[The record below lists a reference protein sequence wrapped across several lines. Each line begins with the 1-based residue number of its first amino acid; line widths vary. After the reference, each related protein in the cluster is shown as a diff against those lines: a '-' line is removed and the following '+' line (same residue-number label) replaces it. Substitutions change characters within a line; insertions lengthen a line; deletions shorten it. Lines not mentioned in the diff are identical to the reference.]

1 MSKITTVS
9 MTRRAFVAGAV
20 ATSAA
25 IAMAANGLREPVC
38 AFADE
43 DVAEPDED
51 TSGAVQGGTLT
62 YYLTNPVGIE
72 PYTAEENQGVEVVYN
87 LFDTLVSWDWGNER
101 VEPLAAESW
110 EVNDDATQFTFHLRK
125 DAKFHNGQPVTSKDF
140 KYSWERNCSASTV
153 PAPSSQGYKIN
164 MIGGANDM
172 MAGTGTELAVECPDD
187 YTLVVNLD
195 APYGDFLMQ
204 VCDPSTAPVPAG
216 CADTDEDYQKFR
228 VSPIGNGPFKM
239 NGEWVDGQYIPL
251 VRNDDYWGEK
261 PFIDGVTF
269 MIFSNDQTA
278 WTEFQAGNLD
288 FTQVP
293 SGMFDL
299 SRQMYGEAE
308 KDGYLANP
316 DHSYFSGS
324 EIFDLLHPVQQ
335 QG

>member
-1 MSKITTVS
+1 M
-9 MTRRAFVAGAV
+9 
-20 ATSAA
+20 
-25 IAMAANGLREPVC
+25 
-38 AFADE
+38 
-43 DVAEPDED
+43 
-51 TSGAVQGGTLT
+51 
-62 YYLTNPVGIE
+62 
-72 PYTAEENQGVEVVYN
+72 
-87 LFDTLVSWDWGNER
+87 
-101 VEPLAAESW
+101 
-110 EVNDDATQFTFHLRK
+110 
-125 DAKFHNGQPVTSKDF
+125 
-140 KYSWERNCSASTV
+140 

-195 APYGDFLMQ
+195 AAYGDFLMQ

-324 EIFDLLHPVQQ
+324 EISIYYILCNNKDEIMSNRDLRIAISCAINRQAICAIVF
-335 QG
+335 QGSRAPPTRPSCRWCRPTSPITASRPTSTFRSGRPTWMPARAATTRSAVWAGCSRPRTPTRC

>member
-1 MSKITTVS
+1 M
-9 MTRRAFVAGAV
+9 
-20 ATSAA
+20 
-25 IAMAANGLREPVC
+25 
-38 AFADE
+38 
-43 DVAEPDED
+43 
-51 TSGAVQGGTLT
+51 
-62 YYLTNPVGIE
+62 
-72 PYTAEENQGVEVVYN
+72 
-87 LFDTLVSWDWGNER
+87 
-101 VEPLAAESW
+101 
-110 EVNDDATQFTFHLRK
+110 
-125 DAKFHNGQPVTSKDF
+125 
-140 KYSWERNCSASTV
+140 

-164 MIGGANDM
+164 IIGGANDM

-269 MIFSNDQTA
+269 IDLLERPDRLDRVPGRQPRLHPGPVRRVRPVPPDVRRGARRTA
-278 WTEFQAGNLD
+278 TWPIPTTATSAVARL
-288 FTQVP
+288 
-293 SGMFDL
+293 
-299 SRQMYGEAE
+299 
-308 KDGYLANP
+308 
-316 DHSYFSGS
+316 
-324 EIFDLLHPVQQ
+324 DLLHPVQQ